1 VPDWIKLLEGKLVNL
16 RAMEKE
22 DLPQFTEWFNTPE
35 FMGDYSRIPQSSR
48 AETEKMLEGPNEL
61 KPFIV
66 EKKDGTKI
74 GFIAHFYVLHPFRQL
89 EIGFALVPGERGKG
103 YCTEAVQLM
112 VDFLFLSR
120 ETMRI
125 QATTDTRNLGSQKVL
140 EKTGFKKEGT
150 LRKYGFVRG
159 ELRDQY
165 LYSILREEWKEPR
178 ILTRK

>member
-1 VPDWIKLLEGKLVNL
+1 LLEGKLVNL

-22 DLPQFTEWFNTPE
+22 DLPQFSEWFNTPE

-48 AETEKMLEGPNEL
+48 VEAEKMLESPLEL
-61 KPFIV
+61 KPFII

-74 GFIAHFYVLHPFRQL
+74 GFIAHFHVLHPSGSKL
-89 EIGFALVPGERGKG
+89 EIGYALVPSERGKG

-125 QATTDTRNLGSQKVL
+125 QATTDTRNLVSQKVL
-140 EKTGFKKEGT
+140 EMTGFKKEGT
-150 LRKYGFVRG
+150 LRKFMFVRG

-178 ILTRK
+178 ILTRR